1 MSSGLDK
8 WAVEIR
14 GLCKNYGRVQALK
27 GVDFSLKAG
36 ELVAFIGPNG
46 AGKST
51 TLKILTGQLPA
62 SSGTVLVNGVDVL
75 KDPGEARKHIGYV
88 PEEPVLYEY
97 LSAREF
103 LEFIGA
109 IRESEGV
116 DEALA
121 FTELGADGERLIRE
135 YSQGMRR
142 KTALAAAIL
151 AKPPVL
157 ILDEA
162 LNGLDPPSAAR
173 VKRRLRALCDAGAC
187 VLLSTHVL
195 DTAERLA
202 DRVIMISQGEIV
214 ADERLDRD
222 KGTDLEAL
230 FLERMD
236 LSNDGK

>member
-1 MSSGLDK
+1 MSAIEISGLVK
-8 WAVEIR
+8 H
-14 GLCKNYGRVQALK
+14 YGRVKALK
-27 GVDFSLKAG
+27 GVDLKLEPG

-62 SSGTVLVNGVDVL
+62 TEGTVLVAGVDVQR
-75 KDPGEARKHIGYV
+75 DPGEARKHIGYV
-88 PEEPVLYEY
+88 PEEPALYDY
-97 LSAREF
+97 LTAREF
-103 LEFIGA
+103 LEFIAA
-109 IRESEGV
+109 IREVDGV
-116 DEALA
+116 EEALA
-121 FTELGADGERLIRE
+121 FTELAEDGERLIRE

-162 LNGLDPPSAAR
+162 LNGLDPPSAVR
-173 VKRRLRALCDAGAC
+173 VKERLRSLCDEGAC

-202 DRVIMISQGEIV
+202 DRVIMISNGEIV
-214 ADERLDRD
+214 ADERLDREA
-222 KGTDLEAL
+222 GTDLEAL
-230 FLERMD
+230 FLERM
-236 LSNDGK
+236 GKSEHG

>member
-1 MSSGLDK
+1 MSVLTLRNLRKD
-8 WAVEIR
+8 
-14 GLCKNYGRVQALK
+14 YGRVKALK
-27 GVDFSLKAG
+27 GLNVTLRAG

-62 SSGTVLVNGVDVL
+62 TDGHVEVAGVDVL
-75 KDPGEARKHIGYV
+75 KDPGEARRHIGYV
-88 PEEPVLYEY
+88 PEEPALYDY
-97 LSAREF
+97 MTAREF
-103 LEFIGA
+103 LEFVA
-109 IRESEGV
+109 SVREVDGV
-116 DEALA
+116 EEALA
-121 FTELGADGERLIRE
+121 FTELGADADRLIRE

-162 LNGLDPPSAAR
+162 LNGLDPPSAVR
-173 VKRRLRALCDAGAC
+173 VKKRLRTLCDEGAC

-202 DRVIMISQGEIV
+202 DRVLMIHKGEIV
-214 ADERLDRD
+214 ADEALDRTL
-222 KGTDLEAL
+222 GTDLEAL
-230 FLERMD
+230 FLERAGKA
-236 LSNDGK
+236 SDG

>member
-1 MSSGLDK
+1 MSLLSLKDLRK
-8 WAVEIR
+8 D
-14 GLCKNYGRVQALK
+14 YGRVKALR
-27 GVDFSLKAG
+27 GLNVEVQAG

-62 SSGTVLVNGVDVL
+62 TGGEVEVAGVNVLQ
-75 KDPGEARKHIGYV
+75 DPGEARKHIGYV
-88 PEEPVLYEY
+88 PEEPALYDY
-97 LSAREF
+97 MTAREF
-103 LEFIGA
+103 LSFVAEV
-109 IRESEGV
+109 REVQGV
-116 DEALA
+116 EEALA
-121 FTELGADGERLIRE
+121 FTELGSDSDRLIRE

-162 LNGLDPPSAAR
+162 LNGLDPPSAVR
-173 VKRRLRALCDAGAC
+173 VKKRLRALCDEGAC

-202 DRVIMISQGEIV
+202 DRVLMINQGEIV
-214 ADERLDRD
+214 ADESLNREQ
-222 KGTDLEAL
+222 GTDLEAL
-230 FLERMD
+230 FLERVGK
-236 LSNDGK
+236 SSDG

>member
-1 MSSGLDK
+1 MKSLSESV
-8 WAVEIR
+8 AVEIR
-14 GLCKNYGRVQALK
+14 GLVKNYGRTQALK
-27 GVDFSLKAG
+27 GVSFSLKAG

-62 SSGTVLVNGVDVL
+62 SSGSVIVNGVDVL

-88 PEEPVLYEY
+88 PEEPVLYDY

-109 IRESEGV
+109 VRESDGV
-116 DEALA
+116 EDALA

-202 DRVIMISQGEIV
+202 DRVLVISNGEIV
-214 ADERLDRD
+214 ADEVLDREN
-222 KGTDLEAL
+222 GTDLEAL
-230 FLERMD
+230 FLERMGSA
-236 LSNDGK
+236 SNEN